1 MPRLEAFDPLPS
13 APTRARARKPA
24 PQPDRLSARKL
35 YWRRVKRSLKP
46 GLWLLGL
53 CALGVGVTEALHSLP
68 ARAPQPALSAAVPTA
83 ALTPHRGLGSALAW
97 LGFRVQTIDIEGAD
111 PDDLAAIQT
120 AVGVAPGT
128 PIFAPSL
135 SAIQARIQALGPVE
149 GATVERVLPST
160 LVIDVT
166 ERNALAIWQ
175 TQLQGQTQFVVI
187 DKQGNV
193 ISGQNAAQAKRH
205 EPGLLLLT
213 GPDAPENAAALIA
226 ELKAAPSV
234 AAQVVAAERVDGLRW
249 NLILKDQAVVKL
261 PGSANEAAAI
271 GQLAALEGSLKLL
284 ERPVEDIDLRQPG
297 RLVVRPYPAPVA
309 TGPGGDKSKP
319 GGSTP

>member
-1 MPRLEAFDPLPS
+1 MSSGPP
-13 APTRARARKPA
+13 RARARKPA

-53 CALGVGVTEALHSLP
+53 GVLGVGASEALHSLP
-68 ARAPQPALSAAVPTA
+68 ARQAAATVPSTASAAPA
-83 ALTPHRGLGSALAW
+83 APHRGLGGLLAW
-97 LGFRVQTIDIEGAD
+97 LGFRVQNIDIEGAD
-111 PDDLAAIQT
+111 PDDLLAIQA
-120 AVGVAPGT
+120 AVGVAPGA
-128 PIFAPSL
+128 PIFGPSL
-135 SAIQARIQALGPVE
+135 SAIQARIQDLGPVE

-160 LVIDVT
+160 LVIEVA

-175 TQLQGQTQFVVI
+175 TQTQGQTRFVVI
-187 DKQGNV
+187 DKQGDV
-193 ISGQNAAQAKRH
+193 ILGQDAAQAKRR

-213 GPDAPENAAALIA
+213 GPDAPEHAAALINA
-226 ELKAAPSV
+226 LKAAPSV

-261 PGSANEAAAI
+261 PGSADEAAAI
-271 GQLAALEGSLKLL
+271 GQLAALESSLNLL

-297 RLVVRPYPAPVA
+297 RLVVRPYPAPA
-309 TGPGGDKSKP
+309 GPDAGKSKP
-319 GGSTP
+319 GGATP